1 MRRGFKFWYLAAAA
15 GVLLLLGLAF
25 QAGSLRQTVAVE
37 QAAQTAPEQAPAPEQ
52 QEERP
57 SGGFQIA
64 GTADIDG
71 AGRTK
76 ASMRRMTPIRWSTS
90 MSRCAMAARPGAPTI
105 RSTR

>member
-52 QEERP
+52 QEERQLGRR
-57 SGGFQIA
+57 SGKKTQDKSKRQGRQILCSY
-64 GTADIDG
+64 TQ
-71 AGRTK
+71 
-76 ASMRRMTPIRWSTS
+76 
-90 MSRCAMAARPGAPTI
+90 
-105 RSTR
+105 